1 MDAECYIE
9 QDDIKPRLEYNITDE
24 EIENQLKKTK
34 KQKATGPNGMK
45 SELIIALSEI
55 NKGKIALRNALDKAL
70 NEKEIPKNWKTSNT
84 SLLEKVAKL
93 TKKDLRPIALTDTTY
108 KLMMGILRYKMQM
121 HLKENKQLHELQTA
135 YVE

>member
-1 MDAECYIE
+1 M
-9 QDDIKPRLEYNITDE
+9 EYNITDE

-121 HLKENKQLHELQTA
+121 HLKENKQLHELKTI
-135 YVE
+135 YVK